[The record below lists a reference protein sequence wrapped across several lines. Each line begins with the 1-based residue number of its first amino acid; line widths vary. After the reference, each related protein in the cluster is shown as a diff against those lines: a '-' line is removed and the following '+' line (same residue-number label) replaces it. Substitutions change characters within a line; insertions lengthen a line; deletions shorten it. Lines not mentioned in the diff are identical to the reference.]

1 MGSADFRLLTNVSRA
16 NSTAMTVTV
25 RFAPSP
31 TGHIHIGNSRPALYN
46 WLFARKMGGEFILRF
61 DDTDTVRS
69 KQEYAV
75 SIEKDLRWLG
85 IEPTRIERQ
94 SDRLETYDAAAQKLK
109 DAGLLYPC
117 YETPEELERRRSR
130 QRALGRP
137 PVYDRAGLK
146 QTDEERAAFEAEG
159 RKPHWRFLLPNHDG
173 DPFETRRTDVAW
185 SDLCRGDQAVD
196 LASMSDPVLI
206 RADGSYLYTF
216 TSIVDDIEMGISHI
230 IRGEDHISN
239 TGVQIAIFEAMDAK
253 PPIFGHH
260 NLLTTRD
267 GEGLSKRKGAL
278 SIGSLREDGL
288 EPMAVASLAV
298 LTGTSQ
304 AVEPLPTMEALVEK
318 FDLTSVSRSSA
329 KFDPEELKS
338 LNARLVHEMPF
349 DAVAERLVGLGIRP
363 SKEFWM
369 TVRGNCE
376 TVGDA
381 RHYWQV
387 VTGPV
392 DSRIEDEDREF
403 VSMARSFLP
412 EGEITEDSWGAWT
425 SALKTETG
433 RKGRAL
439 FMPLRRVLTGID
451 HGPDMKALLPLIGRQ
466 NILDRLP

>member
-1 MGSADFRLLTNVSRA
+1 
-16 NSTAMTVTV
+16 MTVTV

-46 WLFARKMGGEFILRF
+46 WLYAKKAGGRFILRF
-61 DDTDTVRS
+61 DDTDLERS
-69 KQEYAV
+69 KQEYAD

-85 IEPTRIERQ
+85 IDPDLIERQ
-94 SDRLETYDAAAQKLK
+94 SARFASYDAAAQKLK

-146 QTDEERAAFEAEG
+146 QTDDERAALEAEG

-173 DPFETRRTDVAW
+173 NPFETKRTEVIWD
-185 SDLCRGDQAVD
+185 DLCRGNQAVD
-196 LASMSDPVLI
+196 LASLSDPVLI
-206 RADGSYLYTF
+206 RGDGTYLYTLP
-216 TSIVDDIEMGISHI
+216 SIIDDIDMGVSHV
-230 IRGEDHISN
+230 IRGEDHVAN
-239 TGVQIAIFEAMDAK
+239 TGVQIAIFEALGAK

-278 SIGSLREDGL
+278 SIGSLREAGL
-288 EPMAVASLAV
+288 EPMSVASLAV

-304 AVEPLPTMEALVEK
+304 AVEPVPNMDALIEK

-329 KFDPEELKS
+329 KFDPEELKG
-338 LNARLVHEMPF
+338 LNARLVHELPYE
-349 DAVAERLVGLGIRP
+349 AVSDRLAGLGIRP
-363 SKEFWM
+363 SAEFWN

-381 RHYWQV
+381 AQYWQIIV
-387 VTGPV
+387 GPIEGRV
-392 DSRIEDEDREF
+392 EDEDRDFIAKAKEL
-403 VSMARSFLP
+403 LP
-412 EGEITEDSWGAWT
+412 DGDITVESWGAWT
-425 SALKTETG
+425 GALKAETG
-433 RKGRAL
+433 RKGRGL
-439 FMPLRRVLTGID
+439 FMPLRRVLTGMD
-451 HGPDMKALLPLIGRQ
+451 HGPDMKAMLPLIGRQ
-466 NILDRLP
+466 KILDRLP

>member
-1 MGSADFRLLTNVSRA
+1 
-16 NSTAMTVTV
+16 MTVTV

-31 TGHIHIGNSRPALYN
+31 TGHIHIGNIRPALYN
-46 WLFARKMGGEFILRF
+46 WLFAKKMGGRFILRF
-61 DDTDTVRS
+61 DDTDLVRS
-69 KQEYAV
+69 KQEYAD
-75 SIEKDLRWLG
+75 SIEIDLHWLG
-85 IEPTRIERQ
+85 IEPDLKERQ
-94 SDRLETYDAAAQKLK
+94 SDRIANYDAAAQKLK

-117 YETPEELERRRSR
+117 YETPDELERRRSR

-146 QTDEERAAFEAEG
+146 QTAEERAAFEAEG
-159 RKPHWRFLLPNHDG
+159 RKPHWRFVLPNHDG
-173 DPFETRRTDVAW
+173 NPFETRRTDVAW
-185 SDLCRGDQAVD
+185 SDLCRGDQTID

-216 TSIVDDIEMGISHI
+216 TSIVDDIDMDVTHI
-230 IRGEDHISN
+230 IRGEDHVSN
-239 TGVQIAIFEAMDAK
+239 TGVQIAIFEAMGAK
-253 PPIFGHH
+253 PPVFGHH
-260 NLLTTRD
+260 NLLTTID

-278 SIGSLREDGL
+278 SIGSLREAGL

-304 AVEPLPTMEALVEK
+304 AVEPVASMDALIEK

-338 LNARLVHEMPF
+338 LNARLVHDLPYE
-349 DAVAERLVGLGIRP
+349 AVESRLAAMGI
-363 SKEFWM
+363 SGGADFWD

-376 TVGDA
+376 TVDDA
-381 RHYWQV
+381 RAYWQV

-392 DSRIEDEDREF
+392 ESRIEDEDQEF
-403 VSMARSFLP
+403 VSGAKSLLP
-412 EGEITEDSWGAWT
+412 EGDITLETWGEWT
-425 SALKTETG
+425 SALKAETG
-433 RKGRAL
+433 RKGRGL
-439 FMPLRRVLTGID
+439 FMPLRRVLTGMD

>member
-1 MGSADFRLLTNVSRA
+1 
-16 NSTAMTVTV
+16 MTVTV

-31 TGHIHIGNSRPALYN
+31 TGHIHIGNIRPALYN
-46 WLFARKMGGEFILRF
+46 WLFARKMGGRFILRF
-61 DDTDTVRS
+61 DDTDLVRS
-69 KQEYAV
+69 KQEYAD
-75 SIEKDLRWLG
+75 SIETDLQWLG
-85 IEPTRIERQ
+85 IEPDLKERQ
-94 SDRLETYDAAAQKLK
+94 SDRIANYDVAAQKLK

-117 YETPEELERRRSR
+117 YETPDELERRRAR

-146 QTDEERAAFEAEG
+146 QTAEERAALEAEG
-159 RKPHWRFLLPNHDG
+159 RKPHWRFVLPNHDG
-173 DPFETRRTDVAW
+173 NPFETRRTDVAW
-185 SDLCRGDQAVD
+185 SDLCRGDQTVD
-196 LASMSDPVLI
+196 LASMSDPVLV

-216 TSIVDDIEMGISHI
+216 TSIVDDIDMDVTHI
-230 IRGEDHISN
+230 IRGEDHVSN
-239 TGVQIAIFEAMDAK
+239 TGVQIAIFEAMGAK
-253 PPIFGHH
+253 PPVFGHH
-260 NLLTTRD
+260 NLLTTID

-304 AVEPLPTMEALVEK
+304 AVEPVATMDALIEK

-338 LNARLVHEMPF
+338 LNARLVHDLPF
-349 DAVAERLVGLGIRP
+349 EAVRKRLADMGIDAGA
-363 SKEFWM
+363 EFWD

-381 RHYWQV
+381 RSYWQV

-392 DSRIEDEDREF
+392 ESRIEDEDRDF
-403 VSMARSFLP
+403 VSGAKALLP
-412 EGEITEDSWGAWT
+412 DGEVTGETWGEWT
-425 SALKTETG
+425 SALKAETG
-433 RKGRAL
+433 RKGRGL
-439 FMPLRRVLTGID
+439 FMPLRRVLTGMD

>member
-1 MGSADFRLLTNVSRA
+1 
-16 NSTAMTVTV
+16 MTVTV

-31 TGHIHIGNSRPALYN
+31 TGHIHIGNIRPALYN
-46 WLFARKMGGEFILRF
+46 WLFAKKMGGRFILRF
-61 DDTDTVRS
+61 DDTDLVRS
-69 KQEYAV
+69 KQEYAD
-75 SIEKDLRWLG
+75 SIKADLRWLG
-85 IEPTRIERQ
+85 IDPDQTERQ
-94 SDRLETYDAAAQKLK
+94 SDRIANYDAAAQKLK

-117 YETPEELERRRSR
+117 YETPDELERRRSR

-146 QTDEERAAFEAEG
+146 QTAEERAAFEADG
-159 RKPHWRFLLPNHDG
+159 RKPHWRFVLPNHDG
-173 DPFETRRTDVAW
+173 NLFETRRTDVAW
-185 SDLCRGDQAVD
+185 SDLCRGDQTID

-216 TSIVDDIEMGISHI
+216 TSIVDDIDMDVTHI
-230 IRGEDHISN
+230 IRGEDHVSN
-239 TGVQIAIFEAMDAK
+239 TGVQIAIFEAMGAK
-253 PPIFGHH
+253 PPVFGHH
-260 NLLTTRD
+260 NLLTTID

-278 SIGSLREDGL
+278 SIGSLREAGL

-304 AVEPLPTMEALVEK
+304 AVEPVPTMDALIEK

-349 DAVAERLVGLGIRP
+349 EAVEAHLAELGIQP
-363 SKEFWM
+363 SAGFWE

-381 RHYWQV
+381 ATYWQV

-392 DSRIEDEDREF
+392 ESRIEDEDRDF
-403 VSMARSFLP
+403 VSEARAFLP
-412 EGEITEDSWGAWT
+412 DGEVTEETWGQWT
-425 SALKTETG
+425 SALKAETG
-433 RKGRAL
+433 RKGRGL
-439 FMPLRRVLTGID
+439 FMPLRRVLTGMD

>member
-1 MGSADFRLLTNVSRA
+1 
-16 NSTAMTVTV
+16 MTVTV

-31 TGHIHIGNSRPALYN
+31 TGHIHIGNIRPALYN
-46 WLFARKMGGEFILRF
+46 WLFAKKMGGRFILRF
-61 DDTDTVRS
+61 DDTALVRS
-69 KQEYAV
+69 KQEYAD
-75 SIEKDLRWLG
+75 SIETDLHWLG
-85 IEPTRIERQ
+85 IEPDLKERQ
-94 SDRLETYDAAAQKLK
+94 SDRIANYDAAAQKLK

-117 YETPEELERRRSR
+117 YETPDELERRRSR

-146 QTDEERAAFEAEG
+146 QTAEERAAFEAEG
-159 RKPHWRFLLPNHDG
+159 RKPHWRFVLPNHDG
-173 DPFETRRTDVAW
+173 NPFETRRTDVAW
-185 SDLCRGDQAVD
+185 SDLCRGDQTID

-216 TSIVDDIEMGISHI
+216 TSIVDDIDMDVTHI
-230 IRGEDHISN
+230 IRGEDHVSN
-239 TGVQIAIFEAMDAK
+239 TGVQIAIFEAMGAK
-253 PPIFGHH
+253 PPVFGHH
-260 NLLTTRD
+260 NLLTTID

-278 SIGSLREDGL
+278 SIGSLREAGL

-304 AVEPLPTMEALVEK
+304 AVEPVASMDALIEK

-338 LNARLVHEMPF
+338 LNARLVHDLPF
-349 DAVAERLVGLGIRP
+349 EAVESRLAAMGI
-363 SKEFWM
+363 SGGADFWD

-376 TVGDA
+376 TVDDA
-381 RHYWQV
+381 RAYWLV

-392 DSRIEDEDREF
+392 ESRIEDEDQEF
-403 VSMARSFLP
+403 VSGAKALLP
-412 EGEITEDSWGAWT
+412 EGDITLETWGEWT
-425 SALKTETG
+425 SALKAETG
-433 RKGRAL
+433 RKGRGL
-439 FMPLRRVLTGID
+439 FMPLRRVLTGMD